1 VRARPTRPLVAVVL
15 AGALLASSG
24 LSAPV
29 AEGAQSRSCGRI
41 DNPYPG
47 TRYEGADLRRIRAVG
62 VSCRGACRVARRAH
76 FKALG
81 LPLPPDGVR
90 RFTWRG
96 WRVSGDLRGSSDRYV
111 AKRGGKRVRWLF

>member
-1 VRARPTRPLVAVVL
+1 VTTQTRRPLAAVVL
-15 AGALLASSG
+15 AGAVLAASG
-24 LSAPV
+24 FSAPV
-29 AEGAQSRSCGRI
+29 AEAGAARSCGSI

-62 VSCRGACRVARRAH
+62 VSCRGARRVARRAH

-111 AKRGGKRVRWLF
+111 AKRGAKRVRWLF